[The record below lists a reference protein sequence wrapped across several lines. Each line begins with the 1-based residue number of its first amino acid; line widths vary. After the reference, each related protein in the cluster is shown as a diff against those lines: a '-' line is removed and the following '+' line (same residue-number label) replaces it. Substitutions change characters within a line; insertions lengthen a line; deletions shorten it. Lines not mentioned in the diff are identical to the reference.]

1 MLEKKKLPEPVS
13 TSLNELAKLIT
24 ELEKNKEVVQ
34 ELIKQSP
41 DDLKSHRVYCAYTGK
56 ISDVLKLKIQMEK
69 IDPSRL
75 LSEAL
80 QAIAIY
86 LAENNEISAAHYI
99 GDHVEEIEEKV
110 IQQWL
115 KYQENE
121 KINQN
126 EPQKKELKKVSNLL
140 EKEATSKKK
149 GIKKKH

>member
-1 MLEKKKLPEPVS
+1 MREKKKLPEPIS
-13 TSLNELAKLIT
+13 TSLNELSKLIT
-24 ELEKNKEVVQ
+24 ELEENKEIVQ

-41 DDLKSHRVYCAYTGK
+41 DDLKNHRVYCAYTGK
-56 ISDVLKLKIQMEK
+56 ISDVLKLRIQTEK

-80 QAIAIY
+80 QTIAVF

-115 KYQENE
+115 KYQETE
-121 KINQN
+121 KANQN
-126 EPQKKELKKVSNLL
+126 EPQEKELKKSSNLL
-140 EKEATSKKK
+140 EKEAQSKKK
-149 GIKKKH
+149 GIKKRH